1 MGTFIKKLIEIN
13 EGLTSYQNITSSFNI
28 NDKTPLQ
35 LIQIYKKMIDY
46 LNQELKEMY
55 GKEHTDFFLVTEDLN
70 ARINL
75 IDVDISDINEYFNDQ
90 INFNKLKQNLIKKF
104 KKIYQISGFEKK
116 VFINIIENKILPKII
131 ISIYNRKFSQ
141 TNLLSFELNNK
152 SNNFNNESVFRLFLH
167 DFVLHTSLD
176 KNVIYKFDLKDEEGK
191 PLYLP
196 LIPKEE
202 DISKS
207 VSAKKYSPEDV
218 LYELY
223 SLLTN
228 FLTFNSK
235 IHYFLINNLDH
246 NKLHILLS
254 KDNDNEKKII
264 SKLNE
269 ISDYMERS
277 TPLSKED
284 IQLLIKKINSTENKQ
299 YKHLNLYN
307 LKILYSTLNKMTNKF
322 NPKDYEIDFISLL
335 KNADYFTK
343 DSTFKDFRQYFIN
356 YPNLL
361 KIFKNF
367 KEEQKIFELN
377 KQDSEKV
384 ILLVSRSIHV
394 LNSLL
399 KNNKKNIE
407 ERLPKINFLI
417 KRIGQLIDNTRSD
430 NFISLL
436 SKELN

>member
-1 MGTFIKKLIEIN
+1 MVI
-13 EGLTSYQNITSSFNI
+13 
-28 NDKTPLQ
+28 
-35 LIQIYKKMIDY
+35 
-46 LNQELKEMY
+46 
-55 GKEHTDFFLVTEDLN
+55 EDLN
-70 ARINL
+70 ARINH
-75 IDVDISDINEYFNDQ
+75 IDVDISDINEYFDDK
-90 INFNKLKQNLIKKF
+90 INFNQLKQNLIKKF
-104 KKIYQISGFEKK
+104 KKNYQTSGFEKK
-116 VFINIIENKILPKII
+116 DFINIIENKILPKII
-131 ISIYNRKFSQ
+131 ISIYNKKFPQ
-141 TNLLSFELNNK
+141 TNILSFELNNK
-152 SNNFNNESVFRLFLH
+152 SNSFNNDNSFRIFLH
-167 DFVLHTSLD
+167 DFILHTSLD
-176 KNVIYKFDLKDEEGK
+176 KDVIYKFDLKDEEGK

-196 LIPKEE
+196 LIPREE

-207 VSAKKYSPEDV
+207 INTKKYSPENV
-218 LYELY
+218 LHELY

-228 FLTFNSK
+228 FLTSNLK
-235 IHYFLINNLDH
+235 IHSFLINNLDPS
-246 NKLHILLS
+246 KLYIVLS
-254 KDNDNEKKII
+254 KDDNNQKKII
-264 SKLNE
+264 SKLDE
-269 ISDYMERS
+269 INDYMEAS
-277 TPLSKED
+277 TPLSKEE
-284 IQLLIKKINSTENKQ
+284 IEFLIKKINSTENKQ

-307 LKILYSTLNKMTNKF
+307 LKVLHSTLNKMTNKF
-322 NPKDYEIDFISLL
+322 NPKGYEVDFINLL